1 MAGRN
6 SDDQIRCSFCNKT
19 QDQVRKLIAGPNGVY
34 ICDECV
40 DICADIIEEEYE
52 DETPEE
58 SMDINLLKP
67 VEIKEFLDDY
77 VIGQNEAKKV
87 LSVAVYN
94 HYKRV
99 TAEKDEDD
107 VELQKSNIIMIG
119 PTGSGKTYL
128 AQTLAKI
135 INVPFAI
142 ADATT
147 LTEAGYVGED
157 VENILLKLIQ
167 AADYD
172 VERAQYGI
180 IYIDEIDKITK
191 KSENVSI
198 TRDVSGEG
206 VQQALLKI
214 IEGTVASVP
223 PQGGRKH
230 PHQELIQIDTSN
242 ILFIC
247 GGAFDGLDKI
257 VETRLDRKSI
267 GFNAEIADKSTREM
281 GELIAE
287 VTPTDLVKYGL
298 IPEFVG
304 RVPVNVSLLGL
315 DKEAMMRILTE
326 PKNALVK
333 QYQKLFS
340 FDHVKLTFEP
350 DAVEAI
356 AIKAMERKTGAR
368 GLRSILENVMMDVMY
383 RIPSDDTIEQCII
396 TKEAVDGE
404 SEPLVVHDES
414 GGQLEDYREAK

>member
-1 MAGRN
+1 MPVRT
-6 SDDQIRCSFCNKT
+6 DDKIRCSFCGKT
-19 QDQVRKLIAGPNGVY
+19 QDQVKKLIAGSNNVY
-34 ICDECV
+34 ICDECI
-40 DICADIIEEEYE
+40 DLCAEILEEEF
-52 DETPEE
+52 DSHEE
-58 SMDINLLKP
+58 EGPDFSDINLMKP
-67 VEIKEFLDDY
+67 KEIKSFLDDY
-77 VIGQNEAKKV
+77 VIGQDGAKKV

-94 HYKRV
+94 HYKRI
-99 TAEKDEDD
+99 TSRRNMD
-107 VELQKSNIIMIG
+107 VDVQKSNILMLG

-128 AQTLAKI
+128 AQTLAKVL
-135 INVPFAI
+135 NVPFAI
-142 ADATT
+142 ADATA

-167 AADYD
+167 SADYD
-172 VERAQYGI
+172 ISRAEYGI

-214 IEGTVASVP
+214 LEGTVASVP

-281 GELIAE
+281 GELLAE

>member
-52 DETPEE
+52 DEAPEE
-58 SMDINLLKP
+58 AMDINLLKP

-77 VIGQNEAKKV
+77 VIGQDEAKKV

-99 TAEKDEDD
+99 TAEKDADD
-107 VELQKSNIIMIG
+107 VELQKSNIIMVG

-214 IEGTVASVP
+214 KEGTVASVP

-281 GELIAE
+281 GELLAE